1 MYPFGFG
8 LSYTTFRLSNMKL
21 EKSGSD
27 VKVSLD
33 VKNTGARAGAEVVQI
48 YVGEE
53 HSPVPRPKREL
64 KAFSKVRLEPGQS
77 REIEFVLTRDA
88 FAYWSPSAKDWTVDP
103 GNKFTIEAA
112 VSERDIR
119 ASKTVQPF

>member
-8 LSYTTFRLSNMKL
+8 MSYTTFRLSNMKA

-48 YVGEE
+48 YAGEDR
-53 HSPVPRPKREL
+53 SPVPRPRREL

-77 REIEFVLTRDA
+77 QQIEFVLTRDA
-88 FAYWSPSAKDWTVDP
+88 FACWSPSAKD
-103 GNKFTIEAA
+103 
-112 VSERDIR
+112 
-119 ASKTVQPF
+119 